1 MARGIIDCTGQTIN
15 IGDKVRTAS
24 GDVIE
29 VCGGMVSEHV
39 LFNAE
44 TCAVVDKSTP
54 LSNTGH
60 VDEFRKHHGHDGPLG
75 GGKKD
80 EPQAKQFQ
88 STSGD
93 CVVWG
98 T

>member
-1 MARGIIDCTGQTIN
+1 MAQGIVDCTGKTIN
-15 IGDKVRTAS
+15 IGDKVRTET
-24 GDVIE
+24 GDIIE

-44 TCAVVDKSTP
+44 KCKVVGKDEKLT
-54 LSNTGH
+54 NTGH
-60 VDEFRKHHGHDGPLG
+60 VEEFRKKHGQDGPLG
-75 GGKKD
+75 GGPKG
-80 EPQAKQFQ
+80 EKQTR
-88 STSGD
+88 SSSGD